1 MALTAAGRDARRGP
15 RACRILIMAALP
27 SEVRPFLRRVRTR
40 ARRDLGLPAWEFEPG
55 PGVVALSGMG
65 AAAARRAGESL
76 VDRCRPDLLVSLGF
90 GGALA
95 PGLAAGN
102 LVLGE
107 TFWHYN
113 PDTREL
119 QAGPHPPPPRSLPL
133 LKRTLTQA
141 GLPAVTGS
149 LVTTTR
155 ILHKGRQGELPAGLP
170 QPVLDL
176 ETSAL
181 AEVAAAHGLTFLSLR
196 AITDVAG
203 EEIPAFLHNAGIRET
218 TVGLGAALRWLAA
231 DCRRL
236 QDLLS
241 LWRRSRLA
249 ARTLALALAIL
260 WPLLVAAGGERE
272 GQPAQEGDI
281 DKNPHP
287 AQAALPDE
295 EGHGQVK
302 AQDSQVEG
310 GGQQDLARKV
320 SPAPI
325 PPGGG
330 RHPGDEK
337 LQDPDEH

>member
-1 MALTAAGRDARRGP
+1 MSLTAAGRDAGPGP
-15 RACRILIMAALP
+15 RAGRILIMAALP

-119 QAGPHPPPPRSLPL
+119 QAGPHPLPPRSLSL
-133 LKRTLTQA
+133 LERALKQA
-141 GLPAVTGS
+141 GLTAVTGS

-155 ILHKGRQGELPAGLP
+155 IIHKGRQGELPAGLP

-218 TVGLGAALRWLAA
+218 TVGVGAALRWLAA
-231 DCRRL
+231 DFRRL
-236 QDLLS
+236 KDLFS

-260 WPLLVAAGGERE
+260 WPLLVAAGGELE
-272 GQPAQEGDI
+272 GQPAQEGNI
-281 DKNPHP
+281 DENPHP
-287 AQAALPDE
+287 AQATLPDE

-302 AQDSQVEG
+302 AQDAQVEG
-310 GGQQDLARKV
+310 GAQQGLARKV

>member
-1 MALTAAGRDARRGP
+1 MCLTATGRDPGPGP
-15 RACRILIMAALP
+15 RAGRILIMAALP

-40 ARRDLGLPAWEFEPG
+40 ARRDLGLPAWELKPG

-65 AAAARRAGESL
+65 AAAAHRAGESL
-76 VDRCRPDLLVSLGF
+76 VERCRPDLLVSLGF

-107 TFWHYN
+107 TFWRYD

-119 QAGPHPPPPRSLPL
+119 QAGPNPPPPRSLPL
-133 LKRTLTQA
+133 LEGALTQA

-149 LVTTTR
+149 LVTTSR
-155 ILHKGRQGELPAGLP
+155 ILHKGRQGELPAGLA

-181 AEVAAAHGLTFLSLR
+181 AEVAAAHDLTFLSLR
-196 AITDVAG
+196 AITDEAG
-203 EEIPAFLHNAGIRET
+203 EEIPAFLHDAGLRKT
-218 TVGLGAALRWLAA
+218 TVGLGTALRWLAA
-231 DCRRL
+231 DFRRL
-236 QDLLS
+236 RDLLA

-249 ARTLALALAIL
+249 ARTLALALAVL
-260 WPLLVAAGGERE
+260 WPLLVATGGELQ
-272 GQPAQEGDI
+272 GQPAQEGNI
-281 DKNPHP
+281 DENSHP
-287 AQAALPDE
+287 AQTTLPDE
-295 EGHGQVK
+295 KGHGQVK
-302 AQDSQVEG
+302 AQDAQIEG
-310 GGQQDLARKV
+310 GAQQDLARKM
-320 SPAPI
+320 SSAPI

-330 RHPGDEK
+330 RHPGDQK